1 MAVSRGKVL
10 LCCLGTL
17 FVILMLFISASAE
30 EDDEYSVDVP
40 EIHVV
45 SHTIDHGCKGG
56 VDTEKGDQCQDND
69 DDDDDDLNED
79 VDDTYKI
86 ENQVKVSLT
95 SAGKVTPP
103 PETLANN
110 DDLLEFNEDQ
120 DHDHVVVL
128 GH

>member
-1 MAVSRGKVL
+1 MAVSRGKVMF
-10 LCCLGTL
+10 CCLGTL

-30 EDDEYSVDVP
+30 EDDEYLVDVP

-45 SHTIDHGCKGG
+45 SHTIDPGCKGG
-56 VDTEKGDQCQDND
+56 VDPEKGDQCQDND

-95 SAGKVTPP
+95 SSGKVTPP

-110 DDLLEFNEDQ
+110 DDLLESNEDQ
-120 DHDHVVVL
+120 DHEHVVVL